1 MRPIRLKSFSRCF
14 IFFALILLG
23 AQVHATNKARI
34 AIIGD
39 VDTVNVGQDG
49 FCGERTSI
57 PTKALKG
64 IFVEGGQTV
73 WFRIRSTIHL
83 PTHQRTCDGE
93 YSFSPEVATAYIVR
107 YSNDGEVCRAEV
119 FRVVPGGD
127 PEREPIQ
134 SEPAQICMGK

>member
-1 MRPIRLKSFSRCF
+1 MRSTRLKSYFRYVT
-14 IFFALILLG
+14 FFALILLG

-64 IFVEGGQTV
+64 VFVEGGQTV
-73 WFRIRSTIHL
+73 WFRIRSTILL
-83 PTHQRTCDGE
+83 PPHQRTCDGE
-93 YSFSPEVATAYIVR
+93 YSFSPEAATAYIVR